1 MDKIKS
7 VVFVCTGNT
16 CRSPMAQVIFKS
28 LAEKAGLDCSV
39 MSAGV
44 AVGCEGRP
52 ATFEAVQAVSR
63 LGLDLSGHKTTSI
76 RSINI
81 DEVDLFAAMT
91 MEHADMLMNLGVPKN
106 RIYVMNIPDPFGGSQ
121 EVYDECC
128 NAIKESSEKLVELII
143 KNNE

>member
-44 AVGCEGRP
+44 AVGCEGRA
-52 ATFEAVQAVSR
+52 ATGEA
-63 LGLDLSGHKTTSI
+63 L
-76 RSINI
+76 
-81 DEVDLFAAMT
+81 
-91 MEHADMLMNLGVPKN
+91 
-106 RIYVMNIPDPFGGSQ
+106 
-121 EVYDECC
+121 
-128 NAIKESSEKLVELII
+128 
-143 KNNE
+143 

>member
-44 AVGCEGRP
+44 AVGCEGAA
-52 ATFEAVQAVSR
+52 ATVEALQAVSR

-81 DEVDLFAAMT
+81 DEVDLFVAMT
-91 MEHADMLMNLGVPKN
+91 MEHAAMLMNMGVPKN

-121 EVYDECC
+121 AVYDECC
-128 NAIKESSEKLVELII
+128 RAIKKESEKLAELII